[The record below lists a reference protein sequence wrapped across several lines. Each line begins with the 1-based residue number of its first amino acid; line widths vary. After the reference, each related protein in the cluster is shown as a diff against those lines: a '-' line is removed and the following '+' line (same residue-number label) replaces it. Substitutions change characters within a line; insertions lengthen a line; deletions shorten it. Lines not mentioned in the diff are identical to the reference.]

1 MERIRQT
8 VLQLDLT
15 SDRQLVPGTVRASD
29 GKPHPFSGWSELFAV
44 LQRLLPEPG
53 GITKKVTTGAA
64 VIVVAATA
72 SGAGLASASATASA
86 TSGTEHFYR

>member
-1 MERIRQT
+1 MRYLCGSADDQDMERIRQT

-53 GITKKVTTGAA
+53 GITETDQGP
-64 VIVVAATA
+64 
-72 SGAGLASASATASA
+72 
-86 TSGTEHFYR
+86 

>member
-53 GITKKVTTGAA
+53 GITETDQGP
-64 VIVVAATA
+64 
-72 SGAGLASASATASA
+72 
-86 TSGTEHFYR
+86 